1 MCPLQ
6 AGNGRDVPGLDPGAA
21 GETREPGSL
30 GPGSGMQAQ
39 VMLAG
44 GESETCRTEGPERG
58 PGRGWRTSQL
68 GEAGR
73 VPRAGPVSSG
83 HPTPGPS
90 SPGPV
95 PAGSASWVLQFTVRP
110 KPGDGAGAAGGTA
123 VQGPSGPAPPA
134 VCQGKSC
141 RSLGTWG
148 WPSPVVPFVPPEGLW
163 AGEEVPWRWCQKPSP
178 DGQTLASLSRGGR
191 AVRWP

>member
-1 MCPLQ
+1 M
-6 AGNGRDVPGLDPGAA
+6 R
-21 GETREPGSL
+21 
-30 GPGSGMQAQ
+30 
-39 VMLAG
+39 
-44 GESETCRTEGPERG
+44 
-58 PGRGWRTSQL
+58 
-68 GEAGR
+68 
-73 VPRAGPVSSG
+73 RAGPRGQRGVQGEGGEPLSSEKQG
-83 HPTPGPS
+83 GCPELALCPRGIFTLAVHPTPGPS

-134 VCQGKSC
+134 ICQGKSC

-163 AGEEVPWRWCQKPSP
+163 AGEEVPW
-178 DGQTLASLSRGGR
+178 
-191 AVRWP
+191 